1 MIYVYIFVGVLIVC
15 GITFC
20 ILYGNAILKPVIKM
34 QKKGQGKRTKFI
46 INAKDKGYEYYAKKV
61 ENWLNYN
68 RFSKYKKKINGRFL
82 NFYHNGC
89 KFKFGFNYYKQGD
102 NLVIEAWL
110 KVLGCENP
118 LTEVLY
124 KLSKDKVN
132 IVDVVTGNPPA
143 DDNTYMILG
152 AQGKEEYINFLKSLI
167 SIPDEILD
175 ENEVRILEE
184 IDTSKI
190 INQKNEKKD
199 TINLVLKILG
209 ISIGI
214 TIIFYAFKYLI
225 AD

>member
-1 MIYVYIFVGVLIVC
+1 M
-15 GITFC
+15 
-20 ILYGNAILKPVIKM
+20 
-34 QKKGQGKRTKFI
+34 
-46 INAKDKGYEYYAKKV
+46 
-61 ENWLNYN
+61 
-68 RFSKYKKKINGRFL
+68 

-124 KLSKDKVN
+124 KLPKDKVN

-175 ENEVRILEE
+175 ENEVKILEE

>member
-1 MIYVYIFVGVLIVC
+1 MIYVYIFVGVLVVC

-34 QKKGQGKRTKFI
+34 QKKDWGKRTKFI
-46 INAKDKGYEYYAKKV
+46 INTKDKGYEYYAKKV

-110 KVLGCENP
+110 KVLECENP

-124 KLSKDKVN
+124 KLPKDKVN

-167 SIPDEILD
+167 SIPGEILD

-184 IDTSKI
+184 INTSKI
-190 INQKNEKKD
+190 INQKKD

-214 TIIFYAFKYLI
+214 TIVFYAFKYLI
-225 AD
+225 AH

>member
-1 MIYVYIFVGVLIVC
+1 M
-15 GITFC
+15 
-20 ILYGNAILKPVIKM
+20 
-34 QKKGQGKRTKFI
+34 
-46 INAKDKGYEYYAKKV
+46 
-61 ENWLNYN
+61 
-68 RFSKYKKKINGRFL
+68 
-82 NFYHNGC
+82 
-89 KFKFGFNYYKQGD
+89 
-102 NLVIEAWL
+102 
-110 KVLGCENP
+110 GCENS

-124 KLSKDKVN
+124 KLPKDKVN
-132 IVDVVTGNPPA
+132 IVDVVTSNPPA

-167 SIPDEILD
+167 SIPGEILD

>member
-1 MIYVYIFVGVLIVC
+1 M
-15 GITFC
+15 
-20 ILYGNAILKPVIKM
+20 
-34 QKKGQGKRTKFI
+34 
-46 INAKDKGYEYYAKKV
+46 
-61 ENWLNYN
+61 
-68 RFSKYKKKINGRFL
+68 
-82 NFYHNGC
+82 
-89 KFKFGFNYYKQGD
+89 
-102 NLVIEAWL
+102 
-110 KVLGCENP
+110 GCENP

-124 KLSKDKVN
+124 KLPKDKVN
-132 IVDVVTGNPPA
+132 IVDVVTSNPPA

-167 SIPDEILD
+167 SIPGEILD

-225 AD
+225 ADQLCYLKNKYYFIGQ

>member
-1 MIYVYIFVGVLIVC
+1 MHIVWKC
-15 GITFC
+15 NFKTG
-20 ILYGNAILKPVIKM
+20 YKNA
-34 QKKGQGKRTKFI
+34 KKGQGKRTKFI

-89 KFKFGFNYYKQGD
+89 KFKFGFKYYKQGD
-102 NLVIEAWL
+102 NLAIETWL
-110 KVLGCENP
+110 KVLGCENS

-124 KLSKDKVN
+124 KLPKDKVN
-132 IVDVVTGNPPA
+132 IVDVVTSNPPA

-167 SIPDEILD
+167 SIPGEILD

-225 AD
+225 ADQLCYLKNKYYFIGQ